1 MKKIFAS
8 LCFVLSIAPALMAQT
23 PTPTP
28 TPASTDTSTNSLRP
42 LTYAIA
48 LQAAQATLEN
58 CRSKGFN
65 VAVSVVDTA
74 GQNVVFLRSELAP
87 PHTIEGSHMKAY
99 TIVCM
104 GALTGNDG
112 TSTLATSLLSSV
124 GSQQVAFIPGF
135 LLIQGGY
142 VIKSHGKV
150 IGAIGVAGSKQ
161 SQPGQLGNDEQCAQA
176 GAEAVA
182 SKLN

>member
-1 MKKIFAS
+1 MKTMIVSAV
-8 LCFVLSIAPALMAQT
+8 LVLSVTSALFAQT
-23 PTPTP
+23 ADGAAPK
-28 TPASTDTSTNSLRP
+28 P
-42 LTYAIA
+42 LTLAIA
-48 LQAAQATLEN
+48 MEAAQATFEA
-58 CRSKGFN
+58 CRAKGFN
-65 VAVSVVDTA
+65 VGVSVVDPS
-74 GQNVVFLRSELAP
+74 GLNIVFLRSELAP

-112 TSTLATSLLSSV
+112 TSTLASGLLASV
-124 GSQQVAFIPGF
+124 GSQQVANIPGF

-142 VIKSHGKV
+142 VIKSRGKV

-161 SQPGQLGNDEQCAQA
+161 SNPGELGNDEQCAKA
-176 GAEAVA
+176 GADKVA